1 MSLHGL
7 GGRGKEDNRR
17 VSERMVGEGDTRERE
32 RGWWERVQRER
43 ERMVGEGDTR
53 ERGWWEEM

>member
-32 RGWWERVQRER
+32 R
-43 ERMVGEGDTR
+43 MVGEGAER
-53 ERGWWEEM
+53 EREDGGRG

>member
-1 MSLHGL
+1 V
-7 GGRGKEDNRR
+7 RGWWER
-17 VSERMVGEGDTRERE
+17 VTRERERMVGEGD
-32 RGWWERVQRER
+32 RER